1 MSTEE
6 KPEFKSGERWEAV
19 MQRSKSGEPLGWMIE
34 IVGTDIRIGRHV
46 YRDRI
51 GWVSYANQATNEGDA
66 PPYERS
72 GVYAHLIAEAP
83 AMYEALQTIVDC
95 WGIQCSSEK
104 FVQHLRDNG
113 FIDEAR
119 AVIAA
124 VKGEK

>member
-83 AMYEALQTIVDC
+83 AMHEALMQVIDHRDILGDSTSTLV
-95 WGIQCSSEK
+95 
-104 FVQHLRDNG
+104 HLRGLAHD
-113 FIDEAR
+113 
-119 AVIAA
+119 VIAA